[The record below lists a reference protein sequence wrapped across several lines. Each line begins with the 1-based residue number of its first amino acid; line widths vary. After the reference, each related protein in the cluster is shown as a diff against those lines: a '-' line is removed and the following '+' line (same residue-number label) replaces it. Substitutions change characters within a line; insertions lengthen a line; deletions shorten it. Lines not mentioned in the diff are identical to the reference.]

1 MPRIALSG
9 SPPRSLNADDWWNVG
24 KHVLLVAG
32 ASGLAALAEQ
42 IPGLLTELGMP
53 VLVPVV
59 TGLLM
64 LGMRWLQD
72 NRR

>member
-1 MPRIALSG
+1 MPQTG
-9 SPPRSLNADDWWNVG
+9 SKARSLNRADWWNVG

-32 ASGLAALAEQ
+32 ASAMASLAEQ
-42 IPGLLTELGMP
+42 VPGLLADLGLP

-59 TGLLM
+59 TGLLT

>member
-1 MPRIALSG
+1 MPQGSSSG
-9 SPPRSLNADDWWNVG
+9 QLNAADWWNVG

-32 ASGLAALAEQ
+32 ASLLAALVEQ
-42 IPGLLTELGMP
+42 VPGLLTELGMP

-59 TGLLM
+59 TGILT